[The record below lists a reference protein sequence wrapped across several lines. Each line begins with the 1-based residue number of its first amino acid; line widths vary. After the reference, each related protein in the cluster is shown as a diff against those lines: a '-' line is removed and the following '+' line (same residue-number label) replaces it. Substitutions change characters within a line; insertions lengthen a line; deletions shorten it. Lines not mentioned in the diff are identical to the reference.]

1 MFAIARSD
9 PEIAFADVT
18 LRASD
23 VVSRLGGDEFV
34 VMLQEVVDAEE
45 AVEVARKSL
54 LAITGPIVIA
64 RQQCH
69 VTGSIGISIY
79 PADAADEPSLMKSAD
94 TAMYFAKQEGRNN
107 YQFYSGTTRQ

>member
-1 MFAIARSD
+1 LKA
-9 PEIAFADVT
+9 T

-34 VMLQEVVDAEE
+34 VLLQEVVDADE
-45 AVEVARKSL
+45 AGEVARKIL
-54 LAITGPIVIA
+54 RAITEPVVIA
-64 RQQCH
+64 GQQCQ

-79 PADAADEPSLMKSAD
+79 PGDAADEPSLMKSAD

-107 YQFYSGTTRQ
+107 FQFYSGTTRQ